1 MCIICIDLVRG
12 KIRYK
17 DALRNMSENIE
28 NIDDKH
34 AKRILKL
41 AALRKEEEELLE
53 EELKEESRSDEE
65 EETFFS
71 ST

>member
-41 AALRKEEEELLE
+41 AAPKKEQELLE

>member
-1 MCIICIDLVRG
+1 MIRG

-34 AKRILKL
+34 TKRILKL
-41 AALRKEEEELLE
+41 AALKKEEETLE
-53 EELKEESRSDEE
+53 ELKLKEESENNE

>member
-1 MCIICIDLVRG
+1 MVRG

-41 AALRKEEEELLE
+41 AALKKEQELLE